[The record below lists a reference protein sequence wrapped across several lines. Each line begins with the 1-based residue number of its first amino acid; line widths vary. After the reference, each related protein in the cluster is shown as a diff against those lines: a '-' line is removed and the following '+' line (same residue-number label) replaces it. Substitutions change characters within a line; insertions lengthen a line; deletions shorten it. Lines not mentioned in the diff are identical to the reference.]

1 MLKLAVSTVQDD
13 PFSSPSGGYFLTPE
27 LNQRLNLIH
36 HLIQNSEQL
45 LLVLAEA
52 GCGKTAFLTQLK
64 KIAAQH
70 CEHWWLY
77 TPISTPALSPEV
89 LVSNL
94 LAAFNVRHEGKPIQV
109 LQESLRNH
117 IAATRYNGQLPVMLV
132 DDAHKLP
139 LATLKLIIELAMQ
152 GEALTRLRV
161 VLFCE
166 LQITSILATPE
177 FEIVQNSLIHTVDI
191 PPLSKNQVRDYIQFR
206 LQGSQYSRIHPF
218 NSEIIKKIYVESEG
232 IPAEVNLYAQQVLHK
247 TAEPRHFYGR
257 AFTATKLL
265 WGLTLI
271 LILIGIAVVLYWRYP
286 YLIEQNT
293 QLLPLPVERPL
304 PSEAAQ
310 LPAVSTNEPVV
321 ELPEPPQAATVD
333 SIEIQPPAALTPA
346 AEETETQIAEE
357 TETQIAEDTTSSD
370 DIIIRDPELQH
381 LLAESEIQGSEWLQH
396 QDPENYTLQV
406 LGAHDEFTLKQFLNQ
421 HQELTDMALFKT
433 RYHQKDWY
441 VLVYGIYPTRE
452 AALAARAQLPAT
464 LLRATQ
470 PWARTLASIQKLLVP

>member
-1 MLKLAVSTVQDD
+1 MLNLAVSTVQDD
-13 PFSSPSGGYFLTPE
+13 PFSSSTGGYFLTPE

-52 GCGKTAFLTQLK
+52 GCGKSTFLTQLK
-64 KIAAQH
+64 KIAAQQ

-77 TPISTPALSPEV
+77 TPVSTPALSPEV

-247 TAEPRHFYGR
+247 SAEPRHFYGS
-257 AFTATKLL
+257 AASVTKLL

-271 LILIGIAVVLYWRYP
+271 LVLISIAVVIYWRYP
-286 YLIEQNT
+286 YLMEQNT
-293 QLLPLPVERPL
+293 QLLPLPLQRPL
-304 PSEAAQ
+304 PSEPPSIQ
-310 LPAVSTNEPVV
+310 PPAVIPNEPVV
-321 ELPEPPQAATVD
+321 E
-333 SIEIQPPAALTPA
+333 SSQPPEAAQSETTEAPPLTPA
-346 AEETETQIAEE
+346 TEVTETQL
-357 TETQIAEDTTSSD
+357 SD
-370 DIIIRDPELQH
+370 DSTISDNITIQDPELQH
-381 LLAESEIQGSEWLQH
+381 LLAESEIQSSEWLQH
-396 QDPENYTLQV
+396 QDPESYTLQV

-421 HQELTDMALFKT
+421 HDELTEMALFKT

-452 AALAARAQLPAT
+452 AALAARAHLPAT

-470 PWARTLASIQKLLVP
+470 PWARTLASIQKLLAQ